1 MLPWIIFTSSNLSVT
16 GSSGRGGW
24 VGNYTLADNRFEF
37 KAFRCWRAPAIQ
49 TTTEGRAFSPRL
61 CPGYV

>member
-24 VGNYTLADNRFEF
+24 GGDYTLADNRFEF
-37 KAFRCWRAPAIQ
+37 KAFSLLAGASYPNHDARAGVLAQ
-49 TTTEGRAFSPRL
+49 AMYRG
-61 CPGYV
+61 